1 MNLKNTFKKVGSI
14 SRARTDSMKKEI
26 RMFGK
31 EPEVPKGLLK
41 KCNSCKSAVITE
53 EVKDNYYI
61 CPKCNYYF
69 RMHAFRRLEMVVDEG
84 TFEQWDTGLQSP
96 NPLDYNCLL
105 YTSRCV

>member
-61 CPKCNYYF
+61 YC
-69 RMHAFRRLEMVVDEG
+69 EM
-84 TFEQWDTGLQSP
+84 Q
-96 NPLDYNCLL
+96 LL
-105 YTSRCV
+105 FSNACISTAGDGRG